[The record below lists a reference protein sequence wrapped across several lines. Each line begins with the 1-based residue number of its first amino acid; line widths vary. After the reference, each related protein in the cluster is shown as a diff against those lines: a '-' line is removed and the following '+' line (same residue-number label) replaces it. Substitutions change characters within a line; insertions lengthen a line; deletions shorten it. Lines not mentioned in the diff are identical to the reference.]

1 MRPPAPSALL
11 RSALPLALVALAAA
25 PAAAQHLGVASAGFR
40 AGVGDGPD
48 QAVFGLAFDLGEAA
62 PRLRL
67 QPSLDFATGENGFES
82 IGLLA
87 VVHYRF
93 PPAGAF
99 HPYAGGGLQVSYVD
113 PGDGGRFGRRGGSD
127 YDLAPVLVGGVDY
140 PLGRRT
146 GLQRFTLE
154 LDLSGGEAYDA
165 RLLFGVMF

>member
-1 MRPPAPSALL
+1 MRPPVPCLLL
-11 RSALPLALVALAAA
+11 RTALPLLLVALPAA

-48 QAVFGLAFDLGEAA
+48 QAVFGLAFDLGELA

-67 QPSLDFATGENGFES
+67 QPSLDFATGERGFDS

-87 VVHYRF
+87 AVHYRF

-99 HPYAGGGLQVSYVD
+99 HPYAGGGFHFGVVD
-113 PGDGGRFGRRGGSD
+113 PGDGGGFGRRGGSD
-127 YDLAPVLVGGVDY
+127 LDLAPVLVGGVDY

-146 GLQRFTLE
+146 GLQRLTLE
-154 LDLSGGEAYDA
+154 LDLGGGDAFDA